1 MARAKAT
8 HVRTGKVVAEDLEVQ
23 RSMLGRTAGL
33 MFRRSLAPGA
43 GMWIVPCNGIHMMF
57 MNFAIDAVFLDRDN
71 RVKKV
76 YPRLHAWWGVV
87 WVVWKLVP
95 RTRPGAI
102 AFTRIPCGPS
112 SDASERVKVRTA
124 PLAVE

>member
-8 HVRTGKVVAEDLEVQ
+8 HMRTGKLLAGDLEVE
-23 RSMLGRTAGL
+23 RSLLGRTAGL

-57 MNFAIDAVFLDRDN
+57 MNFAIDAVFLDRQN

-76 YPRLHAWWGVV
+76 YPRLPAWWGVV
-87 WVVWKLVP
+87 WIEW
-95 RTRPGAI
+95 GAHSVLELP
-102 AFTRIPCGPS
+102 AGST
-112 SDASERVKVRTA
+112 ASLGLLSGDEISIVS
-124 PLAVE
+124 

>member
-1 MARAKAT
+1 MARTKAT

-33 MFRRSLAPGA
+33 MFRSSLLPGA

-57 MNFAIDAVFLDRDN
+57 MNFPIDAVFLDRDN

-76 YPRLHAWWGVV
+76 YPRLHTWWGVV
-87 WVVWKLVP
+87 WVVWGAHSVLELP
-95 RTRPGAI
+95 AGSTASFGLEPGDEI
-102 AFTRIPCGPS
+102 SIVS
-112 SDASERVKVRTA
+112 
-124 PLAVE
+124 

>member
-8 HVRTGKVVAEDLEVQ
+8 HMRTGKFLAEDLEVQ

-33 MFRRSLAPGA
+33 MFRRRLAPGE

-57 MNFAIDAVFLDRDN
+57 MNFAIDAVFLDRQN

-76 YPRLHAWWGVV
+76 YPRLPAWWGVV
-87 WVVWKLVP
+87 WIEWGAHSVLELP
-95 RTRPGAI
+95 AGSTASLGLQPGDEI
-102 AFTRIPCGPS
+102 SIVS
-112 SDASERVKVRTA
+112 
-124 PLAVE
+124 

>member
-1 MARAKAT
+1 MARTKAT

-33 MFRRSLAPGA
+33 MFRSSLAPGA

-57 MNFAIDAVFLDRDN
+57 MNFAIDAVFLDKQH

-76 YPRLHAWWGVV
+76 YPRLPAWYGVV
-87 WVVWKLVP
+87 WVEWGADSVLELP
-95 RTRPGAI
+95 AGSTAALDLQPGDEISI
-102 AFTRIPCGPS
+102 A
-112 SDASERVKVRTA
+112 
-124 PLAVE
+124 

>member
-8 HVRTGKVVAEDLEVQ
+8 HVRTGKLVAEDLEVE
-23 RSMLGRTAGL
+23 RSFFGRTAGL

-57 MNFAIDAVFLDRDN
+57 MNFAIDAVFLDRQN

-76 YPRLHAWWGVV
+76 YPRLAAWWGVV
-87 WVVWKLVP
+87 WIEWGAHSVLELP
-95 RTRPGAI
+95 AGSTAALGLQPGDEI
-102 AFTRIPCGPS
+102 SIVS
-112 SDASERVKVRTA
+112 
-124 PLAVE
+124 

>member
-1 MARAKAT
+1 MARTKAT

-57 MNFAIDAVFLDRDN
+57 MNFAIDAVFLDREN
-71 RVKKV
+71 RVKRV
-76 YPRLHAWWGVV
+76 YQRLHAWWGVV
-87 WVVWKLVP
+87 WVVWGAHSVLELP
-95 RTRPGAI
+95 AGSTAALGLQPGDEI
-102 AFTRIPCGPS
+102 SIVS
-112 SDASERVKVRTA
+112 
-124 PLAVE
+124 

>member
-1 MARAKAT
+1 MARTKAT

-33 MFRRSLAPGA
+33 MFRKSLAPGA

-57 MNFAIDAVFLDRDN
+57 MNFAIDAVFLDRQN

-76 YPRLHAWWGVV
+76 YPRLPAWWGVV
-87 WVVWKLVP
+87 WIEWGAHSVLELP
-95 RTRPGAI
+95 AGSTASLGLQPGDEI
-102 AFTRIPCGPS
+102 SIVS
-112 SDASERVKVRTA
+112 
-124 PLAVE
+124 

>member
-8 HVRTGKVVAEDLEVQ
+8 HVRTGKLLAEDLEVE
-23 RSMLGRTAGL
+23 RSILGRTAGL
-33 MFRRSLAPGA
+33 MFRSSLPHGA

-57 MNFAIDAVFLDRDN
+57 MNFAIDAVFLDREN

-87 WVVWKLVP
+87 WIEWGAHSVLELP
-95 RTRPGAI
+95 AGSTASLGLQPGDEI
-102 AFTRIPCGPS
+102 SIVS
-112 SDASERVKVRTA
+112 
-124 PLAVE
+124 